1 MRRHIRGLKKQMK
14 TRLHPSLTFAARR
27 DALLAKLL
35 FGELSFTENDFSAES
50 TQELQF
56 KRFNS

>member
-1 MRRHIRGLKKQMK
+1 MNNRPHQSRTFATLRD
-14 TRLHPSLTFAARR
+14 TRLP
-27 DALLAKLL
+27 KLL
-35 FGELSFTENDFSAES
+35 SEELSFTENDFSAES